1 MPINLRALIVVLVL
15 ASVAFKFAKSTALLF
30 SSEQDFA
37 RRRNLW
43 YLLTVA
49 AFLTPSIWLY
59 ALIVAPFL
67 VVGGRKDS
75 NPSAL
80 YLFLLHA
87 VPPVATPIPLPG
99 GAKLIDVS
107 NQILLSLCIIVPAI
121 GRLRR
126 SKKDRDIRRL
136 QRIDWCL
143 LAYGVLTAILYI
155 HLLAPDGTFY
165 PSTYSDALRR
175 TLTFLIA
182 VFAPYFLISRTTRNR
197 PLILDSLAAFALPCV
212 VMAVIAVFEGVRGW
226 LLYEDIP
233 QRWELAGTLTVYLL
247 RGSSLRAM
255 ASTGHPLALGYELAI
270 AFGLWLCLETYVKSR
285 LIRWTVSA
293 TLTLGLLAAYSRG
306 PWACALAIYVIYVF
320 LKPRAASGLFKSFL
334 GSMLALAVISL
345 TSLGAKIAA
354 VLPFLGGTIDSSNI
368 DYRGRLWTRGWEIV
382 RDNPLLGDQYAL
394 AKMQDLRQGQGIVD
408 FVNGYL
414 AELLGTG
421 FVGLTLFFLVV
432 LPALRKLLAVSRTI
446 KLTDQSFGMAGASLA
461 SCILGTLFLWAL
473 GGPDPIVLWALVA
486 LAIAYSHLGTS
497 AQRVQRHT
505 WPTSTEPIFL
515 KNSGR

>member
-1 MPINLRALIVVLVL
+1 MPNNIKALIVVLVL
-15 ASVAFKFAKSTALLF
+15 SSVVFKFAKSTALLF
-30 SSEQDFA
+30 SSEQDFS

-43 YLLTVA
+43 FVLTVVA
-49 AFLTPSIWLY
+49 YLSPSIWFY
-59 ALIVAPFL
+59 VLIAVPFL
-67 VVGGRKDS
+67 LVGGRKDS

-80 YLFLLHA
+80 YLFLLHV

-99 GAKLIDVS
+99 SAKLIDVS
-107 NQILLSLCIIVPAI
+107 NQILLSLCVIVPAI

-126 SKKDRDIRRL
+126 SKKDRDTRRL
-136 QRIDWCL
+136 QGTDWCL
-143 LAYGVLTAILYI
+143 LAYGILTSILYI
-155 HLLAPDGTFY
+155 HVLAPDGTFY
-165 PSTYSDALRR
+165 RSTHSDALRR
-175 TLTFLIA
+175 MLTFLIA
-182 VFAPYFLISRTTRNR
+182 VFAPYFFISRTTRDR

-212 VMAVIAVFEGVRGW
+212 VMAAIAVFEGVRGW
-226 LLYEDIP
+226 LLYENIP
-233 QRWELAGTLTVYLL
+233 QRWELVATFTTYLL

-293 TLTLGLLAAYSRG
+293 TLMLGLLASYSRG

-320 LKPRAASGLFKSFL
+320 LKPRAVSGLIKSFL
-334 GSMLALAVISL
+334 GSVLALAIISL

-382 RDNPLLGDQYAL
+382 QDSPLLGDQYAL
-394 AKMQDLRQGQGIVD
+394 ARMQDLRQGQGIVD

-414 AELLGTG
+414 AELLATG
-421 FVGLTLFFLVV
+421 FVGLTLFLSVV
-432 LPALRKLLAVSRTI
+432 LAGLRKVLATSRAI
-446 KLTDQSFGMAGASLA
+446 KLTDQRFGMAGASLA

-473 GGPDPIVLWALVA
+473 GGPDPNVLWALVA
-486 LAIAYSHLGTS
+486 LAVAYSHLGTS
-497 AQRVQRHT
+497 DQAEGSRPRPPRWT
-505 WPTSTEPIFL
+505 PET
-515 KNSGR
+515 

>member
-15 ASVAFKFAKSTALLF
+15 SSVAFKFAKSTALLF

-43 YLLTVA
+43 YLLTVT
-49 AFLTPSIWLY
+49 AFLSPSIWLY
-59 ALIVAPFL
+59 VLIVAPFL
-67 VVGGRKDS
+67 IVGGRKDS

-107 NQILLSLCIIVPAI
+107 NQILLSLCVIVPAI

-136 QRIDWCL
+136 QRVDWCF
-143 LAYGVLTAILYI
+143 LAYGVLTSILYI
-155 HLLAPDGTFY
+155 HLQAPDGSFY
-165 PSTYSDALRR
+165 PSTFSDALRR
-175 TLTFLIA
+175 MLTFLIA
-182 VFAPYFLISRTTRNR
+182 VFAPYFLIGRTTRDR

-212 VMAVIAVFEGVRGW
+212 VMAVIGVFEGLRAW

-233 QRWELAGTLTVYLL
+233 QRWELAATFTTYLL

-270 AFGLWLCLETYVKSR
+270 AFGLWLCLEAYVESR
-285 LIRWTVSA
+285 LTRWVVRA
-293 TLTLGLLAAYSRG
+293 TLGLGLIASYSRG
-306 PWACALAIYVIYVF
+306 PWACALGIYVIFVF
-320 LKPRAASGLFKSFL
+320 LKPRAVSGFMKSFL
-334 GSMLALAVISL
+334 GSLLAVVIISL
-345 TSLGAKIAA
+345 TPLAKKIAD
-354 VLPFLGGTIDSSNI
+354 VVPFFGGQIDYANI
-368 DYRGRLWTRGWEIV
+368 DYRQRLWSEGWIIV
-382 RDNPLLGDQYAL
+382 KDHPILGDQYAL
-394 AKMQDLRQGQGIVD
+394 ARMQDLRQGQGIVD

-414 AELLGTG
+414 AELLATG
-421 FVGLTLFFLVV
+421 FVGLTLFLFVV
-432 LPALRKLLAVSRTI
+432 LAALKKVLVASRAI
-446 KLTDQSFGMAGASLA
+446 KLTDQRFGMAGASLA
-461 SCILGTLFLWAL
+461 SCILGTLFLSAF
-473 GGPDPIVLWALVA
+473 GGPDPNVLWALVA

-497 AQRVQRHT
+497 NQTVQRHA
-505 WPTSTEPIFL
+505 WPGSTEPIFL
-515 KNSGR
+515 KNTAR